1 MDNLDNVKKTV
12 LKLEKEI
19 SAISMNLSK
28 VQKKEHSKMQ
38 NIIQNINNLLNKE
51 PKQNNIHSNKMD
63 KYNNDIKN
71 KEKKNDNK
79 NNKTIQYFH
88 TKNKNNIDCILIS
101 LKQPKN
107 KNKDDL
113 NLNNETFFNKKK
125 RDSSKIFTKNN
136 NEHHLT
142 SDEKLLRANKTV
154 SENFKKSDLIKKQN
168 NKYLGK
174 SRNSN
179 NFLYSQMTYTKPKLN
194 NEFSKRNINK
204 KKNRTN
210 SSNNQIINNIFD
222 INNKINTIIQIGG
235 KNNSISN
242 LKNLSVRRR
251 IGQNDIRQNKNIENF
266 IKNNKM
272 YSINKSKNEEKNFR
286 KELLY
291 DKKML
296 QIDDLE
302 IKDNSQNNENSEE
315 YKQLSIK
322 DLSII
327 KNKNLVFN
335 LKSDVNKTRNHNK
348 ESKIIPSF
356 KQNKRTNTF
365 RNNLIN
371 ENNNKIRH
379 PYLINNEE
387 NKNSIKSFERI
398 NTKMNDEDI
407 YLETIHNH
415 KSKIINIQKRNY
427 SKDDKIKRENKME
440 EDNIKLIK
448 LLNMLKA
455 NDINEGISKVAKL
468 IKMQKYV
475 NKFKLLFDEING
487 TNKNDSQNNTLND
500 DIRNQNFQWISDMIK
515 NYKEIKK
522 YKNFCEAIMTSN
534 KIKHFED
541 FKKFVNNIL
550 FNNQKNKGFFV
561 EVKNI
566 LCEDDYYKN
575 NNNKGINNINFNY
588 GNLINAKK
596 RKNNKTVHDLE
607 NSNDI
612 KFSRND
618 DNLQIKED
626 KLKTYY

>member
-1 MDNLDNVKKTV
+1 MDNLDNMKKTV

-51 PKQNNIHSNKMD
+51 SKQNNIHLNKMD
-63 KYNNDIKN
+63 KYNNDVKN
-71 KEKKNDNK
+71 KEKMNDNK
-79 NNKTIQYFH
+79 NNKTIQCFH

-101 LKQPKN
+101 LKQAKD
-107 KNKDDL
+107 KNKDEF
-113 NLNNETFFNKKK
+113 NETFFNKKK
-125 RDSSKIFTKNN
+125 RASSKIFINN
-136 NEHHLT
+136 NKHYLT
-142 SDEKLLRANKTV
+142 SDEKLLRANKTEL
-154 SENFKKSDLIKKQN
+154 ENFKKSDLIKKQK
-168 NKYLGK
+168 NKYIGK
-174 SRNSN
+174 SRNN
-179 NFLYSQMTYTKPKLN
+179 NNYLYNQMTYTKPKLN
-194 NEFSKRNINK
+194 NELSKRNINK

-242 LKNLSVRRR
+242 LKNLSVRTKIRQNE
-251 IGQNDIRQNKNIENF
+251 IGQNKNIENF
-266 IKNNKM
+266 NKNKIF
-272 YSINKSKNEEKNFR
+272 SINKSKHEEKNFR

-335 LKSDVNKTRNHNK
+335 LKSDINKACNHNK
-348 ESKIIPSF
+348 ESKIIPLF
-356 KQNKRTNTF
+356 KQTKYINTY

-407 YLETIHNH
+407 YLETIHNQR
-415 KSKIINIQKRNY
+415 SKIINIQKRNY

-448 LLNMLKA
+448 LLNMLKV
-455 NDINEGISKVAKL
+455 NDINEAVSKVAKL

-475 NKFKLLFDEING
+475 NKCKQLFDDINNN
-487 TNKNDSQNNTLND
+487 NKNDSQYNKLSD
-500 DIRNQNFQWISDMIK
+500 DIRNQNFHWISDMIK
-515 NYKEIKK
+515 NYKENQI
-522 YKNFCEAIMTSN
+522 YKNFCGAIMTAN

-541 FKKFVNNIL
+541 FKKFINNIL
-550 FNNQKNKGFFV
+550 INNQKNKGFFV

-566 LCEDDYYKN
+566 LCKDDYYNSK
-575 NNNKGINNINFNY
+575 NNKGKNNINFNY

-596 RKNNKTVHDLE
+596 RKNNKKVHDLE

-626 KLKTYY
+626 KLKTYYY